1 MSKTDGLF
9 KDRVYEIVASIP
21 SGKVMTYGQIA
32 AMCGS
37 PRAARQVGGV
47 AHYGP
52 EDLPW
57 HRVVNKSGGL
67 ASGYYGGKEGHRKDL
82 EDEGF
87 EVSED
92 YTIDIDKHI
101 YWPDEE

>member
-1 MSKTDGLF
+1 VSKTDGHF

-21 SGKVMTYGQIA
+21 EGRVMTYGQIA

-57 HRVVNKSGGL
+57 HRVVNKQGGL
-67 ASGYYGGKEGHRKDL
+67 ASGYYGGKEGHKKDL
-82 EDEGF
+82 QDEGF
-87 EVSED
+87 KVNEN
-92 YTIDIDKHI
+92 YTIDINKYI
-101 YWPDEE
+101 FWPDEE